1 MSGSN
6 CDVMVVMRTT
16 LNLDDDTLLL
26 AKAYADSRA
35 LSLGKAVT
43 DLVRRGLA
51 AERPYHI
58 VNGLCVF
65 DLPPDTPVVTT
76 EHVRSLEDDC
86 E

>member
-1 MSGSN
+1 MSSQD
-6 CDVMVVMRTT
+6 CDVIAVVRTT

-26 AKAYADSRA
+26 AKVYAENRA
-35 LSLGKAVT
+35 LSLGRAVS

-65 DLPPDTPVVTT
+65 DLRPDTPIVTT
-76 EHVRSLEDDC
+76 EHVRNLED

>member
-1 MSGSN
+1 MSGYN
-6 CDVMVVMRTT
+6 CDVIVVVRTT

-26 AKAYADSRA
+26 AKVYAESRA
-35 LSLGKAVT
+35 LSLGRAVS
-43 DLVRRGLA
+43 DLVQRGLA

-76 EHVRSLEDDC
+76 EHVRNLED